1 MNVMQKKRTP
11 FSGKAAS
18 KREQSEAGFQTAER
32 KQARRFSG
40 NGLSRTAMVFKIA
53 QVAGHKLTVPELNR
67 IKDVNPRALERV
79 YDTVLGGVTPGDAM
93 FALRLIL
100 K

>member
-1 MNVMQKKRTP
+1 MIQKKVFAGKTATP
-11 FSGKAAS
+11 FA
-18 KREQSEAGFQTAER
+18 
-32 KQARRFSG
+32 G

-53 QVAGHKLTVPELNR
+53 TMGGVKLSPTHLNK
-67 IKDVNPRALERV
+67 IKDINPRSLERV
-79 YDTVLGGVTPGDAM
+79 YDEVVRVGDKTNAL